1 MATIVWKLLAGEAVG
16 FDDLSEID
24 PQAARVLAVRDC
36 IPPRLC
42 CHGVMAMCARMTM
55 S

>member
-16 FDDLSEID
+16 FDDLNEID
-24 PQAARVLAVRDC
+24 PQAAKQLAVRDC

-42 CHGVMAMCARMTM
+42 CNGVMAMRERMTM